1 MSIKL
6 VIFDLDGTLLDTS
19 EGIKSSVKYV
29 IEKYNL
35 PIPTENILNKFIGPP
50 VQDSFKHL
58 YNLSD
63 EKSSAMAAL
72 FREQYKSVDLFK
84 AKPYDNVV
92 DVLKYLQ
99 SNGVKTAVATY
110 KREDYTKLLLDHFGL
125 SKHLDIIC
133 GSDFDG
139 KLKKKDII
147 VNAINKSGFA
157 IKDAIMVGDTL
168 LDAEGASII
177 GMDFIAALYGFGFK
191 NIKEVSEI
199 QSVYAIDDI
208 IKIKKVIKNVKEG
221 I

>member
-35 PIPTENILNKFIGPP
+35 QLPTENELNKFIGPP
-50 VQDSFKHL
+50 VQASFKHL
-58 YNLSD
+58 YDLSN
-63 EKSSAMAAL
+63 EMSFAMAAL
-72 FREQYKSVDLFK
+72 FREHYKSADLFK
-84 AKPYDNVV
+84 AKPYNNVL
-92 DVLKYLQ
+92 DVLKYLR
-99 SNGVKTAVATY
+99 SIGIKTAVATY

-147 VNAINKSGFA
+147 LNVINKSGFS
-157 IKDAIMVGDTL
+157 INDSIMVGDTL

-177 GMDFIAALYGFGFK
+177 GMGFIAVLYGFGFK
-191 NIKEVSEI
+191 NIEEI
-199 QSVYAIDDI
+199 LEIHCLYAIDNIAQINEI
-208 IKIKKVIKNVKEG
+208 IKNMKEG

>member
-19 EGIKSSVKYV
+19 EGIKSSVKHV

-50 VQDSFKHL
+50 VQVSFKNL

-92 DVLKYLQ
+92 DVLKYLK

-110 KREDYTKLLLDHFGL
+110 KREDYTKLLLDHFCL
-125 SKHLDIIC
+125 SKYLDIIC

-147 VNAINKSGFA
+147 VNAVNKSGFA
-157 IKDAIMVGDTL
+157 INDAIMVGDTV
-168 LDAEGASII
+168 LDAEGASTI

-208 IKIKKVIKNVKEG
+208 IKIKKVIKNMKEG